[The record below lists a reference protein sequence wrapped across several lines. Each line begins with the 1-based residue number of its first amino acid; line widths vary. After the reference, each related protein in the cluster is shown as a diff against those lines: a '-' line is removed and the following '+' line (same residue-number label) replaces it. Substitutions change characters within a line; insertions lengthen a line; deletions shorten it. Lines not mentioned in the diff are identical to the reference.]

1 MFIEIKDLYEKTY
14 ISGKILSLKK
24 NCFMFLNK
32 NSIFIL
38 QHGHWKTWFLVRCMF
53 DSSQNS
59 EFTKEKLFS
68 WYAFSFNGGKTLL
81 FFFFL
86 KNLMTKSAENHRFAK
101 DIDLSLQLQTKLN
114 QSNDLIFHSIMNQNL
129 NFRKKYLHL
138 IFNNNSKEK
147 LFEQLLFKII
157 YWTTKI

>member
-81 FFFFL
+81 FFFS
-86 KNLMTKSAENHRFAK
+86 KKSNDKKCGKSSICKRHRFVLA
-101 DIDLSLQLQTKLN
+101 IANEVESIEWSHLSQYN
-114 QSNDLIFHSIMNQNL
+114 E
-129 NFRKKYLHL
+129 
-138 IFNNNSKEK
+138 SK
-147 LFEQLLFKII
+147 FKF
-157 YWTTKI
+157 